1 MPYKHVCGST
11 TGYTC
16 DSSLGLRQVCV
27 LGPLL
32 INIFFAA
39 INNAVYTRFKEE
51 KNITDASAPLR
62 KIKGAGERKESN
74 HRRTSPGEVDL
85 GRPLR

>member
-1 MPYKHVCGST
+1 MACKHVCGST
-11 TGYTC
+11 TGYTWGT
-16 DSSLGLRQVCV
+16 SLGLRQVCE

-39 INNAVYTRFKEE
+39 VINAVYTRLKEE
-51 KNITDASAPLR
+51 KNITDASVRLR
-62 KIKGAGERKESN
+62 KIKGAREREESN